1 MSDIDLENA
10 DNTLIF
16 SGTKEVAENLKFD
29 EFKLQEWFGD
39 NIPSAGKIDKVVQFK
54 GGQSNPTYKIS
65 STNQV
70 FVLRRKPPGILLPS
84 AHAVD
89 REYKV
94 ITALQNTEVPVPKTY
109 GLCEDADII
118 GTPFFVMDFLDGTVY
133 WDLLLS
139 EKSPQE
145 RMEIYANKNKVIAEL
160 HNVDYESVG
169 LSDYGKPGNYI
180 ARQVSRWTKQY
191 LASETENIP
200 AMNNLIDWLPP
211 NIPDE
216 DETSIVHG
224 DYRLDNMVFC
234 SNNNVMGVL
243 DWELSTLGHPIAD
256 FNYHCISWKNI
267 PQLADQKFCNEN
279 GIPTEEEYRNMY
291 SRYTGKKLDENWEFY
306 TIFNIFKLAGILQG
320 IMGRVRDGTAAS
332 KHAEERGNQ
341 VAPLA
346 EAAWDL
352 VEKHYR

>member
-1 MSDIDLENA
+1 
-10 DNTLIF
+10 
-16 SGTKEVAENLKFD
+16 
-29 EFKLQEWFGD
+29 
-39 NIPSAGKIDKVVQFK
+39 
-54 GGQSNPTYKIS
+54 
-65 STNQV
+65 
-70 FVLRRKPPGILLPS
+70 
-84 AHAVD
+84 
-89 REYKV
+89 
-94 ITALQNTEVPVPKTY
+94 
-109 GLCEDADII
+109 
-118 GTPFFVMDFLDGTVY
+118 
-133 WDLLLS
+133 
-139 EKSPQE
+139 
-145 RMEIYANKNKVIAEL
+145 MEIYANKNKVIAEL

-169 LSDYGKPGNYI
+169 LSNYGKPGNYI

-346 EAAWDL
+346 KAAWDL

>member
-29 EFKLQEWFGD
+29 ELKLQEWFGD
-39 NIPSAGKIDKVVQFK
+39 NVPSAGKIDKVVQFK

-169 LSDYGKPGNYI
+169 LSNYGKPGNYI

-267 PQLADQKFCNEN
+267 PQLADQKFCNKN

-352 VEKHYR
+352 VEKHYK

>member
-1 MSDIDLENA
+1 MSDISSNNA
-10 DNTLIF
+10 DNTEIF

-29 EFKLQEWFGD
+29 EKRLQEWFGD
-39 NIPSAGKIDKVVQFK
+39 NVPSAGKIEKIAQFK
-54 GGQSNPTYKIS
+54 GGQSNPTYKITS
-65 STNQV
+65 EGQE

-109 GLCEDADII
+109 GLCEDEDVI
-118 GTPFFVMDFLDGTVY
+118 GTSFFVMDFLDGSIY
-133 WDLLLS
+133 WDLLLAD
-139 EKSPQE
+139 KSPKE
-145 RMEIYANKNKVIAEL
+145 RTDIYASKNKVIAEL
-160 HNVDYESVG
+160 HKVNYDNVG
-169 LSDYGKPGNYI
+169 LSNYGKPGNYI

-224 DYRLDNMVFC
+224 DYRLDNMVFNA
-234 SNNNVMGVL
+234 SNNVMGVL

-256 FNYHCISWKNI
+256 FNYHCISWRNI
-267 PQLADQKFCNEN
+267 PQLADQKFCSEN
-279 GIPTEEEYRNMY
+279 GIPTEEEYINMY
-291 SRYTGKKLDENWEFY
+291 SKHTGKKLDEHWEFY

-352 VEKHYR
+352 VEKNYK